1 MPETRTRNYL
11 CHGLPKAP
19 RSTSWTPPAPPPKLS
34 KWECA
39 TSFNP
44 GGDPAGELDNTCLDS
59 ETMEYVAGMR
69 NPGSATL
76 GIRPDPDS
84 ASHITMFALSRMD
97 PSPVIEWAV
106 GWSDGTAAPTYGS
119 PVDAVTVDAGGTGY
133 TSPTVTFSAPE
144 DPNGTTATGVATVD
158 AGVITAITITDP
170 GSGYQAA
177 PTVTIT
183 GTGTGATAS
192 ASTRHRRAWY
202 TRDTRTWTTMQV
214 TSPTVPVRLPG
225 ERPRSPV
232 IVIKRIPAAS
242 TG

>member
-1 MPETRTRNYL
+1 MSRLTKGTQIYFLDTSGTTPEVV
-11 CHGLPKAP
+11 KV
-19 RSTSWTPPAPPPKLS
+19 
-34 KWECA
+34 ECA

-44 GGDPAGELDNTCLDS
+44 GGDPAGEIDDTCLDS
-59 ETMEYVAGMR
+59 KTMEYVAGMR

-97 PSPVIEWAV
+97 PSPVIQWAV

-133 TSPTVTFSAPE
+133 SAPTVTFSAPE

-158 AGVITAITITDP
+158 AGVITGITITDP

-183 GTGTGATAS
+183 GAGSGATAS
-192 ASTRHRRAWY
+192 ATLGLASLVY
-202 TRDTRTWTTMQV
+202 PDTRTWTTMPGYISDYPFDFQV
-214 TSPTVPVRLPG
+214 NALVTGDVS
-225 ERPRSPV
+225 
-232 IVIKRIPAAS
+232 IKRTGGLNWIKKAAA
-242 TG
+242 